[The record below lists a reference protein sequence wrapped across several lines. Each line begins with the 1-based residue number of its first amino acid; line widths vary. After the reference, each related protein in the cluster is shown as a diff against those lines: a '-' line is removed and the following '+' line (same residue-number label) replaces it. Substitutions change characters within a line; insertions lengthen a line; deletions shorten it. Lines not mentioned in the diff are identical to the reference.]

1 MKYYN
6 QTGCDPVEF
15 INENEALSKMVF
27 PKHLLDP
34 ILALERTEDL
44 KTVKAEISELYRNKR
59 NGALL
64 FSSAMKSLVVTEIE
78 RIIREGCK
86 KLLENPINE
95 DTHQSALATCSCLA
109 WISSPSVM

>member
-1 MKYYN
+1 
-6 QTGCDPVEF
+6 
-15 INENEALSKMVF
+15 MVF
-27 PKHLLDP
+27 PQHLLDP

-59 NGALL
+59 SGALL

-78 RIIREGCK
+78 RIIRARSCWRTPS
-86 KLLENPINE
+86 LRRPTSPRLQPQQR
-95 DTHQSALATCSCLA
+95 HSRSCLA